1 LKINI
6 TEASSQKSDK
16 PAEGRSVELEKSCLN
31 SAVMNLVKHKVC
43 SNVSG
48 GLPWLVGFVVL
59 PMSFILITAIIIV
72 SCGGVVRLPWYVG
85 GLEFSGRRPQERIA
99 AETHQRPQERIAAGT
114 QVLFI
119 TNN

>member
-16 PAEGRSVELEKSCLN
+16 PAEGRSVELGKSCLN
-31 SAVMNLVKHKVC
+31 SAVMNLMKHKAC
-43 SNVSG
+43 SHVSG
-48 GLPWLVGFVVL
+48 GLPWGLNLVVL
-59 PMSFILITAIIIV
+59 LVSGILIMVIIIV
-72 SCGGVVRLPWYVG
+72 SCGGVVRLPWYMG
-85 GLEFSGRRPQERIA
+85 GLELSG
-99 AETHQRPQERIAAGT
+99 QRPQGRITAAT